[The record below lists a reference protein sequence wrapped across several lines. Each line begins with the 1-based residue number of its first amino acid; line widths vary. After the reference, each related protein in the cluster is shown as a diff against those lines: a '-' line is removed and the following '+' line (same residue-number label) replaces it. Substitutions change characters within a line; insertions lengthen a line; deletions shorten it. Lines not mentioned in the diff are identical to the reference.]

1 MAEVVSL
8 QQAIESQRQEMQ
20 EMAARNRSLQA
31 EIESLKRDL
40 EEVEE
45 RARSDLGMVR
55 DGEVFFQVLEGKSTG
70 EAVK

>member
-45 RARSDLGMVR
+45 RLRAAISCISCR
-55 DGEVFFQVLEGKSTG
+55 
-70 EAVK
+70 